1 MRRRRSSPEDAR
13 IEALIAE
20 IKEVNEASKFQ
31 PDRWARERLLAEKS
45 TLQSELL
52 REWPERFELLAEGRG
67 LVGILGRDHGWDA
80 CHAVVDQLDPDVR
93 AWVKAQL
100 KRR

>member
-20 IKEVNEASKFQ
+20 IKDVNEASKFQ
-31 PDRWARERLLAEKS
+31 SDPWERERLLAEKS

-67 LVGILGRDHGWDA
+67 IVGILGRDDGWDA
-80 CHAVVDQLDPDVR
+80 CHAIVDKLDPDVK